1 MKNRGSII
9 ASYIEREYKIK
20 QAYEKKR
27 RANCKDKPCNKCQY
41 EEICEDKGEESNEGE
56 ENR

>member
-27 RANCKDKPCNKCQY
+27 RAKCKEKPCEKCQY
-41 EEICEDKGEESNEGE
+41 EEICEDR
-56 ENR
+56 ENDT